1 MNLDNTIAKAI
12 YRLESVSILPFYYL
26 RPTLAVIIH
35 PNKTNHEGDY
45 SYLKALQTASTGYNA
60 QVEVFYAAQP
70 QEVSDVIVKL
80 KYNTNYDGLMII
92 SDYGEATRCLY
103 DMIPAR
109 LDIDGLGSGS
119 LGRLFGSTNP
129 IAYRRAP
136 STPVA
141 VIKILQELMI
151 ERNEKLENQRIAI
164 LGRSIRVGR
173 PLAEILLQQ
182 NATVMLW
189 HSHSP
194 KPVKKFDY
202 FDIIV
207 SAIGKPQ
214 YWNEQNLNPTGK
226 LLIDVGINLDKNGKL
241 CGDFDY
247 ATFKDKADYITPV
260 PGGVGPM
267 TTVVVFAKLFAN
279 KRFQYEDIGI

>member
-1 MNLDNTIAKAI
+1 MILDTTISKAI

-26 RPTLAVIIH
+26 KPTLAIIIH
-35 PNKTNHEGDY
+35 PDKENHKGDY
-45 SYLKALQTASTGYNA
+45 SYLKALQTAATGYNA
-60 QVEVFYAAQP
+60 KVETFFAASAP
-70 QEVSDVIVKL
+70 EVSDLIVKL
-80 KYNTNYDGLMII
+80 KYNPNYDGLMII
-92 SDYGEATRCLY
+92 SDYGEATRGLY

-109 LDIDGLGSGS
+109 LDIDCTSSGS

-129 IAYRRAP
+129 IAYRKAP

-141 VIKILQELMI
+141 VLKILQELMI
-151 ERNEKLENQRIAI
+151 EREEKLEDKRIAVI
-164 LGRSIRVGR
+164 GRSIRVGR

-182 NATVMLW
+182 NATVMMW

-194 KPVKKFDY
+194 EPLNKFDY
-202 FDIIV
+202 FNIIV
-207 SAIGKPQ
+207 SAIGKPK
-214 YWNEQNLNPTGK
+214 YWNLDNLNPEGK
-226 LLIDVGINLDKNGKL
+226 LLIDVGINVDEAGKL

-247 ATFKDKADYITPV
+247 STFKDKADYITPV

-279 KRFQYEDIGI
+279 KRFQYEDIS